1 MIVLIQRVHQ
11 ASVKVKNS
19 VAGAI
24 GPGLLIFLGIHR
36 DDGKPEADWLARKC
50 AHMRIYPDDEG
61 HMNKSLID
69 SGGEALV
76 VSQFTLYGNATKG
89 HRPSFTRAAPPSH
102 AIPLYKYF
110 IAKLSSE
117 LQKPVA
123 QGVFGAMM
131 DVHLVN
137 DGPVTI
143 HLERKPQH

>member
-1 MIVLIQRVHQ
+1 MIVLIQRVHK

-61 HMNKSLID
+61 HMNRSLID

-76 VSQFTLYGNATKG
+76 VSQFTLYGNAKKG
-89 HRPSFTRAAPPSH
+89 NRPSFARAAPPSL
-102 AIPLYKYF
+102 AIPLYEHF
-110 IAKLSSE
+110 IAKLASE

-123 QGVFGAMM
+123 KGVFGAMM
-131 DVHLVN
+131 DVHLIN

-143 HLERKPQH
+143 HLERKPKH